1 MHSVTNQQ
9 IKSIH
14 IKMPKM
20 VLNDANLKG
29 DMIECYTGDPK
40 KRSTKDLTFDQANE
54 LIVRL
59 GGQPWAFEAE
69 VGDRSYATF
78 DNGNKQHRLLL
89 SYCHQLNWVVT
100 SRTSVSGPTKMYA
113 DLGRL
118 GSWLRKY
125 GYLKKPLHEY
135 TAAELP
141 GLCTQLG
148 KVLKGTSTS
157 SVNR

>member
-1 MHSVTNQQ
+1 
-9 IKSIH
+9 
-14 IKMPKM
+14 MPDM
-20 VLNDANLKG
+20 VKNDADLKG

-59 GGQPWAFEAE
+59 GGQRWAFEAE
-69 VGDRSYATF
+69 PGDRDYAKF
-78 DNGNKQHRLLL
+78 DNANKQHRLLL
-89 SYCHQLNWVVT
+89 SYCHQLNWVV
-100 SRTSVSGPTKMYA
+100 SAPLNKRGMYA

-141 GLCTQLG
+141 KLCTQLG
-148 KVLKGTSTS
+148 KVLTGKK
-157 SVNR
+157 